1 MINST
6 SNEKIKKY
14 SKLLQK
20 KYRDE
25 TNLYLVSTDHLVREA
40 IKQRNVIDIFLLENK
55 ENCYGNV
62 TIVTETVMRKLTN
75 LKTLPN
81 VLAVVKKKETRN
93 INGNVILLDSVQ
105 DPGNVGTI
113 IRSAV
118 AFNIDTIVLGDGT
131 VDIYNEKVLR
141 ASEGMINNI
150 NIIKR
155 NLIDTIMDLKIKNY
169 EIIGTKVDGG
179 TNIKDININNKYA
192 LVIGNEGRGMSST
205 ISDLCDKY
213 LYIKMNNEVESL
225 NAAVAAS
232 ILLYE
237 MDDKYDIN

>member
-25 TNLYLVSTDHLVREA
+25 TNLYLVSTDHLVKEA
-40 IKQRNVIDIFLLENK
+40 IKDKNVVDIFLLERSSNS
-55 ENCYGNV
+55 YGNV
-62 TIVTETVMRKLTN
+62 TIVTESVMRKLTN

-81 VLAVVKKKETRN
+81 VIAVVKKRKERD
-93 INGNVILLDSVQ
+93 IDGNVLLLDGVQ

-118 AFNIDTIVLGDGT
+118 AFNIDTIVLGNGT

-155 NLIDTIMDLKIKNY
+155 NLIDTIMELKINGY

-179 TNIKDININNKYA
+179 TDIKKIKSNKYA
-192 LVIGNEGRGMSST
+192 LLVGNEGSGVSKNLL
-205 ISDLCDKY
+205 DLCDNY
-213 LYIKMNNEVESL
+213 AYIKMNKICESL
-225 NAAVAAS
+225 NVGVATS
-232 ILLYE
+232 IIIHEL
-237 MDDKYDIN
+237 NN

>member
-1 MINST
+1 MINSV

-25 TNLYLVSTDHLVREA
+25 SNLYLVSTDHLVREA
-40 IKQRNVIDIFLLENK
+40 IKERNVVDIFLLENK
-55 ENCYGNV
+55 ENYYGNV

-81 VLAVVKKKETRN
+81 VVAVAKKKKEEN
-93 INGNVILLDSVQ
+93 IKGNVILLDGVQ

-118 AFNIDTIVLGDGT
+118 AFNIDTIVFGNGT
-131 VDIYNEKVLR
+131 VDVYNEKVLR

-150 NIIKR
+150 NIIKKD
-155 NLIDTIMDLKIKNY
+155 LIDIIMELKVNGY
-169 EIIGTKVDGG
+169 EIIGSKVDGG
-179 TNIKDININNKYA
+179 TDIKNIKSKKFA
-192 LVIGNEGRGMSST
+192 LLVGNEGNGVSKELL
-205 ISDLCDKY
+205 DLCDIY
-213 LYIKMNNEVESL
+213 AYIKMNNRCESL
-225 NAAVAAS
+225 NVGVATS
-232 ILLYE
+232 IIIHEL
-237 MDDKYDIN
+237 NN

>member
-1 MINST
+1 MINSVN
-6 SNEKIKKY
+6 NEKIKKY

-25 TNLYLVSTDHLVREA
+25 SNLYLVSTDHLVREA
-40 IKQRNVIDIFLLENK
+40 IKERNVVDIFLLENK
-55 ENCYGNV
+55 ENYYGNV

-81 VLAVVKKKETRN
+81 VVAVVQKKKEEN
-93 INGNVILLDSVQ
+93 IKGNVILLDGVQ

-118 AFNIDTIVLGDGT
+118 AFNIDTIVFGNGT
-131 VDIYNEKVLR
+131 VDVYNEKVLR

-150 NIIKR
+150 NIIKKD
-155 NLIDTIMDLKIKNY
+155 LVDVIMELKVNGY

-179 TNIKDININNKYA
+179 TDIKNIKSKKFA
-192 LVIGNEGRGMSST
+192 LLVGNEGNGVSKELL
-205 ISDLCDKY
+205 DLCDVFA
-213 LYIKMNNEVESL
+213 YIKMNDSCESL
-225 NAAVAAS
+225 NVGVATS
-232 ILLYE
+232 IIIHEL
-237 MDDKYDIN
+237 NN

>member
-1 MINST
+1 MINSVN
-6 SNEKIKKY
+6 NEKIKKY

-25 TNLYLVSTDHLVREA
+25 TNFYLVSTDHLVKEA
-40 IKQRNVIDIFLLENK
+40 IKNKKVIDIFVLDGTK
-55 ENCYGNV
+55 ENYINS
-62 TIVTETVMRKLTN
+62 TIITDQVMRKLTT

-81 VLAVVKKKETRN
+81 VVAVVKKNEEKN
-93 INGNVILLDSVQ
+93 INGNVILLDGVQ

-118 AFNIDTIVLGDGT
+118 AFNIDSIVLGSGT

-150 NIIKR
+150 NIIKKD
-155 NLIDTIMDLKIKNY
+155 LVDTILDLKVNGY

-179 TNIKDININNKYA
+179 TNIKEIKSDKYA
-192 LVIGNEGRGMSST
+192 LLVGNEGSGVSKNLL
-205 ISDLCDKY
+205 DLCDKY
-213 LYIKMNNEVESL
+213 AYIKMNKNCESL
-225 NAAVAAS
+225 NVGVATS
-232 ILLYE
+232 IIIHEL
-237 MDDKYDIN
+237 NN

>member
-1 MINST
+1 MINSVG
-6 SNEKIKKY
+6 NEKIKKY

-40 IKQRNVIDIFLLENK
+40 IKDRNVVDIFLLEGSSNS
-55 ENCYGNV
+55 YGNV
-62 TIVTETVMRKLTN
+62 TFVTEPVMRKLTN

-81 VLAVVKKKETRN
+81 VVAVVKKRKEKN
-93 INGNVILLDSVQ
+93 INGNVILLDSLQ

-131 VDIYNEKVLR
+131 VDVYNEKVLR

-150 NIIKR
+150 NIMKR
-155 NLIDTIMDLKIKNY
+155 NLIDTIMDLKVDGY
-169 EIIGTKVDGG
+169 EIIGTKVNGG
-179 TNIKDININNKYA
+179 TDIKEIKAKKFA
-192 LVIGNEGRGMSST
+192 LLVGNEGNGVNSELL
-205 ISDLCDKY
+205 DLCDTFA
-213 LYIKMNNEVESL
+213 YIKMNENCESL
-225 NAAVAAS
+225 NVGVATS
-232 ILLYE
+232 IIIHEL
-237 MDDKYDIN
+237 NN

>member
-1 MINST
+1 MINSV

-25 TNLYLVSTDHLVREA
+25 SNLYLVSTDHLVREA
-40 IKQRNVIDIFLLENK
+40 IKERNVVDIFLLENK
-55 ENCYGNV
+55 ENYYGNV

-81 VLAVVKKKETRN
+81 IVAVVKKKEERA
-93 INGNVILLDSVQ
+93 INGNVILLDGVQ

-118 AFNIDTIVLGDGT
+118 AFNVDTIVFGNGT
-131 VDIYNEKVLR
+131 VDVYNEKVLR
-141 ASEGMINNI
+141 ASEGMVNNI
-150 NIIKR
+150 NIIKK
-155 NLIDTIMDLKIKNY
+155 DLVDVILELKVNGY

-179 TNIKDININNKYA
+179 TDIKNIKSKKFA
-192 LVIGNEGRGMSST
+192 LLVGNEGNGVSKELL
-205 ISDLCDKY
+205 DLCDVFA
-213 LYIKMNNEVESL
+213 YIKMNDSCESL
-225 NAAVAAS
+225 NVGVATS
-232 ILLYE
+232 IIIHEL
-237 MDDKYDIN
+237 NN

>member
-1 MINST
+1 MINSVG
-6 SNEKIKKY
+6 NEKIKKY

-25 TNLYLVSTDHLVREA
+25 TNLYLVSTDHLVKEA
-40 IKQRNVIDIFLLENK
+40 IKDKNVVDIFLLEGSSNS
-55 ENCYGNV
+55 YGNV
-62 TIVTETVMRKLTN
+62 TIVTESVMRKLTN

-81 VLAVVKKKETRN
+81 VIAVVKKRKERD
-93 INGNVILLDSVQ
+93 IDGNVLLLDGVQ

-118 AFNIDTIVLGDGT
+118 AFNIDTIVLGNGT

-155 NLIDTIMDLKIKNY
+155 NLIDTIMELKINGY
-169 EIIGTKVDGG
+169 EIIGTD
-179 TNIKDININNKYA
+179 IKKIKSNKYA
-192 LVIGNEGRGMSST
+192 LLVGNEGSGVSKNLL
-205 ISDLCDKY
+205 DLCDNY
-213 LYIKMNNEVESL
+213 AYIKMNKICESL
-225 NAAVAAS
+225 NVGVATS
-232 ILLYE
+232 IIIHEL
-237 MDDKYDIN
+237 NN

>member
-1 MINST
+1 MINSVG
-6 SNEKIKKY
+6 NEKIKKY

-25 TNLYLVSTDHLVREA
+25 TNLYLVSTDHLVKEA
-40 IKQRNVIDIFLLENK
+40 IKDNNVVDIFLLEGSSNS
-55 ENCYGNV
+55 YGNV
-62 TIVTETVMRKLTN
+62 TFVTESVMRKLTN

-81 VLAVVKKKETRN
+81 VIAVVKKRKERD
-93 INGNVILLDSVQ
+93 IDGNVLLLDGVQ

-118 AFNIDTIVLGDGT
+118 AFNIDTIVLGNGT

-155 NLIDTIMDLKIKNY
+155 NLIDAIMELKVNGY

-179 TNIKDININNKYA
+179 TDIKKIKSNKYA
-192 LVIGNEGRGMSST
+192 LLVGNEGSGVSKNLL
-205 ISDLCDKY
+205 DLCDNY
-213 LYIKMNNEVESL
+213 AYIKMNKNCESL
-225 NAAVAAS
+225 NVGVATS
-232 ILLYE
+232 IIIHEL
-237 MDDKYDIN
+237 NN

>member
-1 MINST
+1 MINSV

-25 TNLYLVSTDHLVREA
+25 SNLYLVSTDHLVREA
-40 IKQRNVIDIFLLENK
+40 IKERNVVDIFLLENK
-55 ENCYGNV
+55 ENYYGNV

-81 VLAVVKKKETRN
+81 VVAVVKKKKEEN
-93 INGNVILLDSVQ
+93 IKGNVILLDGVQ

-118 AFNIDTIVLGDGT
+118 AFNIDTIVFGNGT
-131 VDIYNEKVLR
+131 VDVYNEKVLR

-150 NIIKR
+150 NIIKKD
-155 NLIDTIMDLKIKNY
+155 LVDVIMELKVNGY

-179 TNIKDININNKYA
+179 TDIKNIKSKKFA
-192 LVIGNEGRGMSST
+192 LLVGNEGNGVSKELL
-205 ISDLCDKY
+205 DLCDVFA
-213 LYIKMNNEVESL
+213 YIKMNDSCESL
-225 NAAVAAS
+225 NVGVATS
-232 ILLYE
+232 IIIHEL
-237 MDDKYDIN
+237 NN

>member
-1 MINST
+1 MINSV

-25 TNLYLVSTDHLVREA
+25 FNLYLVSTDHLVREA
-40 IKQRNVIDIFLLENK
+40 IKERNVVDIFLLENK
-55 ENCYGNV
+55 ENYYGNV

-81 VLAVVKKKETRN
+81 VVAVVKKKKEEN
-93 INGNVILLDSVQ
+93 IKGNVILLDGVQ

-118 AFNIDTIVLGDGT
+118 AFNIDTIVFGNGT
-131 VDIYNEKVLR
+131 VDVYNEKVLR

-150 NIIKR
+150 NIIKKD
-155 NLIDTIMDLKIKNY
+155 LIDVIMELKVNGY

-179 TNIKDININNKYA
+179 TDIKNIKSKKFA
-192 LVIGNEGRGMSST
+192 LLVGNEGNGVSKELL
-205 ISDLCDKY
+205 DLCDVFA
-213 LYIKMNNEVESL
+213 YIKMNDSCESL
-225 NAAVAAS
+225 NVGVATS
-232 ILLYE
+232 IIIHEL
-237 MDDKYDIN
+237 NN

>member
-1 MINST
+1 MINSV

-25 TNLYLVSTDHLVREA
+25 SNLYLVSTDHLVREA
-40 IKQRNVIDIFLLENK
+40 IKERNVVDIFLLENK
-55 ENCYGNV
+55 ENYYGNV

-81 VLAVVKKKETRN
+81 IVAVVKKKEEKA
-93 INGNVILLDSVQ
+93 INGNVILLDGVQ

-118 AFNIDTIVLGDGT
+118 AFNIDTIVFGNGT
-131 VDIYNEKVLR
+131 VDVYNEKVLR
-141 ASEGMINNI
+141 ASEGMVNNI
-150 NIIKR
+150 NIIKK
-155 NLIDTIMDLKIKNY
+155 DLVDVILELKVNGY

-179 TNIKDININNKYA
+179 TDIKNIKSKKFA
-192 LVIGNEGRGMSST
+192 LLVGNEGNGVSKELL
-205 ISDLCDKY
+205 DLCDVFA
-213 LYIKMNNEVESL
+213 YIKMNDSCESL
-225 NAAVAAS
+225 NVGVATS
-232 ILLYE
+232 IIIHEL
-237 MDDKYDIN
+237 NN

>member
-1 MINST
+1 MINSVN
-6 SNEKIKKY
+6 NEKIKKY

-25 TNLYLVSTDHLVREA
+25 FNLYLVSTDHLVREA
-40 IKQRNVIDIFLLENK
+40 IKERNVVDIFLLENK
-55 ENCYGNV
+55 ENYYGNV

-81 VLAVVKKKETRN
+81 VVAVVKKKKEEN
-93 INGNVILLDSVQ
+93 IKGNVILLDGVQ

-118 AFNIDTIVLGDGT
+118 AFNVDTIVFGNGT
-131 VDIYNEKVLR
+131 VDVYNEKVLR

-150 NIIKR
+150 NIIKKD
-155 NLIDTIMDLKIKNY
+155 LVDIIMELKVNGY

-179 TNIKDININNKYA
+179 TDIKNIKSKKFA
-192 LVIGNEGRGMSST
+192 LLVGNEGNGVSKELL
-205 ISDLCDKY
+205 DLCDIY
-213 LYIKMNNEVESL
+213 AYIKMNNRCESL
-225 NAAVAAS
+225 NVGVATS
-232 ILLYE
+232 IIIHEL
-237 MDDKYDIN
+237 NN

>member
-1 MINST
+1 MINSV

-25 TNLYLVSTDHLVREA
+25 SNLYLVSTDHLVREA
-40 IKQRNVIDIFLLENK
+40 IKERNVVDIFLLENK
-55 ENCYGNV
+55 ENYYGNV

-81 VLAVVKKKETRN
+81 VVAVVKKKKEET
-93 INGNVILLDSVQ
+93 IKGNVILLDGVQ

-118 AFNIDTIVLGDGT
+118 AFNIDTIVFGNGT
-131 VDIYNEKVLR
+131 VDVYNEKVLR

-150 NIIKR
+150 NIIKKD
-155 NLIDTIMDLKIKNY
+155 LVDVIMELKVNEY

-179 TNIKDININNKYA
+179 TDIKNIKSKKFA
-192 LVIGNEGRGMSST
+192 LLVGNEGNGVSKELL
-205 ISDLCDKY
+205 DLCDVFA
-213 LYIKMNNEVESL
+213 YIKMNDSCESL
-225 NAAVAAS
+225 NVGVATS
-232 ILLYE
+232 IIIHEL
-237 MDDKYDIN
+237 NN

>member
-1 MINST
+1 MINSV

-25 TNLYLVSTDHLVREA
+25 SNLYLVSTDHLVREA
-40 IKQRNVIDIFLLENK
+40 IKERNVVDIFLLENK
-55 ENCYGNV
+55 ENYYGNV

-81 VLAVVKKKETRN
+81 IVAVVKKKEERA
-93 INGNVILLDSVQ
+93 INGNVILLDGVQ

-118 AFNIDTIVLGDGT
+118 AFNIDTIVFGNGT
-131 VDIYNEKVLR
+131 VDVYNEKVLR
-141 ASEGMINNI
+141 ASEGMVNNI
-150 NIIKR
+150 NIIKK
-155 NLIDTIMDLKIKNY
+155 DLVDVILELKVNGY

-179 TNIKDININNKYA
+179 TDIKNIKSKKFA
-192 LVIGNEGRGMSST
+192 LLVGNEGNGVSKELL
-205 ISDLCDKY
+205 DLCDVFA
-213 LYIKMNNEVESL
+213 YIKMNDSCESL
-225 NAAVAAS
+225 NVGVATS
-232 ILLYE
+232 IIIHEL
-237 MDDKYDIN
+237 NN

>member
-1 MINST
+1 MINSV

-25 TNLYLVSTDHLVREA
+25 TNLYLISTDHLVREA
-40 IKQRNVIDIFLLENK
+40 IKERNVVDIFLLENK
-55 ENCYGNV
+55 ENYYGNV

-81 VLAVVKKKETRN
+81 VVAVVKKKKEEN
-93 INGNVILLDSVQ
+93 IKGNVILLDGVQ

-118 AFNIDTIVLGDGT
+118 AFNIDTIVFGNGT
-131 VDIYNEKVLR
+131 VDVYNEKVLR

-150 NIIKR
+150 NIIKKD
-155 NLIDTIMDLKIKNY
+155 LIDVIMELKVNGY

-179 TNIKDININNKYA
+179 TDIKNIKSKKFA
-192 LVIGNEGRGMSST
+192 LLVGNEGNGVSKELL
-205 ISDLCDKY
+205 DLCDVFA
-213 LYIKMNNEVESL
+213 YIKMNDSCESL
-225 NAAVAAS
+225 NVGVATS
-232 ILLYE
+232 IIIHEL
-237 MDDKYDIN
+237 NN

>member
-1 MINST
+1 MINSDN
-6 SNEKIKKY
+6 NEKIKKY

-25 TNLYLVSTDHLVREA
+25 TNFYLVSTDHLVKEA
-40 IKQRNVIDIFLLENK
+40 IKNKKVIDIFVLDGTK
-55 ENCYGNV
+55 ENYINS
-62 TIVTETVMRKLTN
+62 TIITDQVMRKLTT

-81 VLAVVKKKETRN
+81 VVAVVKKNEEKN
-93 INGNVILLDSVQ
+93 INGNVILLDGVQ

-118 AFNIDTIVLGDGT
+118 AFNIDSIVLGSGT

-150 NIIKR
+150 NIIKKD
-155 NLIDTIMDLKIKNY
+155 LVDTILDLKVNGY

-179 TNIKDININNKYA
+179 TNIKEIKSDKYA
-192 LVIGNEGRGMSST
+192 LLVGNEGSGVSKNLL
-205 ISDLCDKY
+205 DLCDKY
-213 LYIKMNNEVESL
+213 AYIKMNKNCESL
-225 NAAVAAS
+225 NVGVATS
-232 ILLYE
+232 IIIHEL
-237 MDDKYDIN
+237 NN